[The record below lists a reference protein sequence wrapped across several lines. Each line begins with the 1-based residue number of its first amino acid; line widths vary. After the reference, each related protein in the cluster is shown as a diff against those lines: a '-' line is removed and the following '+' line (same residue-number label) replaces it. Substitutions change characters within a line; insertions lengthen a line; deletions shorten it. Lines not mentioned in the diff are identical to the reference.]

1 VADTPDLTG
10 FPKPVRSSRIGYHR
24 TMRASDLYP
33 MLFVLLPLFLGLLM
47 LFYIWNARG
56 RKF

>member
-1 VADTPDLTG
+1 MFLLS
-10 FPKPVRSSRIGYHR
+10 K